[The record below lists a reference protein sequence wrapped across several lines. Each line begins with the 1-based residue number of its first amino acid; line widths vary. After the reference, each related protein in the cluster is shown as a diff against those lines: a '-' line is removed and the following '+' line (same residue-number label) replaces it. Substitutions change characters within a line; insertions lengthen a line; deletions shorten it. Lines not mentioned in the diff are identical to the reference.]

1 MDVKESP
8 DPLVHNCISIQ
19 ELLNEYKENETFYKK
34 IKALGNMSLYRIKRD
49 GDCFYRAL
57 CFGWLWTLMH
67 QTASDSEKNIIEFSK
82 TTELLQKSGFEL
94 LSYEDLYEET
104 LLALSLLK
112 PDENQDNQAKEKEL
126 LTLMNIPEKS
136 NAIVVYFRFL
146 TSAYIKQ
153 NAHKYAPFLDVPSV
167 ADVFTFCQ
175 NTIECIGKE
184 ADHVMINA
192 LSKALQ
198 VCINIYYIDRSDSD
212 HAKKYEFTVENEN
225 PITICLLYRP
235 GHYDFI
241 IDK

>member
-1 MDVKESP
+1 MVIVFIEANSKFDNY
-8 DPLVHNCISIQ
+8 LILI
-19 ELLNEYKENETFYKK
+19 F
-34 IKALGNMSLYRIKRD
+34 I
-49 GDCFYRAL
+49 AL

-67 QTASDSEKNIIEFSK
+67 QTQIDSEKNVIEFSK

-94 LSYEDLYEET
+94 LSYEDLYEEV

-112 PDENQDNQAKEKEL
+112 PSKDQDYQAKEKEL
-126 LTLMNIPEKS
+126 LTLMNTPEKS

-153 NAHKYAPFLDVPSV
+153 NVYEYAPFLDVPSV
-167 ADVFTFCQ
+167 ADVYTFCQ
-175 NTIECIGKE
+175 NTIECMGKE

-198 VCINIYYIDRSDSD
+198 VCIHIYYIDRSDSD
-212 HAKKYEFTVENEN
+212 QAKKYEFTVENDQS
-225 PITICLLYRP
+225 ITISLLYRP

-241 IDK
+241 INK